1 MSLKSWLKFIYLGVV
16 WGATFL
22 WIKIGLE
29 ELSPLT
35 FTALRLS
42 VALTGLIILL
52 VFTRPRLPSLS
63 NGWDFLVLGIFNIAL
78 PFLLITWSEQHVTSG
93 MAAILNSTAPLFTM
107 LLAQIFVQDD
117 RISLSK
123 AVGLLAGFVG
133 VVVLVW
139 DDLGGA
145 MTDQRWGQIGVLA
158 ASLSYAIAIIFAR
171 RRTFQLA
178 PVVQALGQN
187 FFANLTVW
195 GLAFGLEGSPTLP
208 RLPMT
213 WLAILWLGIMATC
226 IGTVLYYA
234 LLKEVGPTRTTLVTY
249 LFPLVGV
256 ILGVVFLQESLDWR
270 ILLGGGLII
279 SGVAVVNSRINFK
292 KTPTE
297 VIQNE

>member
-1 MSLKSWLKFIYLGVV
+1 MSLKSWFKFIYLGVV

-29 ELSPLT
+29 ELTPLT

-42 VALTGLIILL
+42 VALTGLILL
-52 VFTRPRLPSLS
+52 LLITRPRLPKLA
-63 NGWDFLVLGIFNIAL
+63 NGWDFLVLGVFNIAL

-117 RISLSK
+117 RITLPK
-123 AVGLLAGFVG
+123 VLGLLAGFSG
-133 VVVLVW
+133 VVVLVS
-139 DDLGGA
+139 DELGKA
-145 MTDQRWGQIGVLA
+145 MSGERWGQLGVLA
-158 ASLSYAIAIIFAR
+158 ASLSYAVAIIFAR
-171 RRTFQLA
+171 RRTFDLA

-195 GLAFGLEGSPTLP
+195 GLALGLEGGLRLP
-208 RLPMT
+208 HLPMT

-226 IGTVLYYA
+226 IGTVLYYG

-256 ILGVVFLQESLDWR
+256 ILGVVFLQEALSGR
-270 ILLGGGLII
+270 IILGGLLII
-279 SGVAVVNSRINFK
+279 SGVAIVNS
-292 KTPTE
+292 P
-297 VIQNE
+297 IQWRKSPAEAIRNE

>member
-1 MSLKSWLKFIYLGVV
+1 MTLKAWFKFLYLGIV

-29 ELSPLT
+29 ELTPLT

-42 VALTGLIILL
+42 VALTGLFILL
-52 VFTRPRLPSLS
+52 LMTRPRLPKLA

-93 MAAILNSTAPLFTM
+93 MAAVLNSTAPLFTM
-107 LLAQIFVQDD
+107 LLAQIFVRDD
-117 RISLSK
+117 RITLPK
-123 AVGLLAGFVG
+123 ALGLLAGFAG
-133 VVVLVW
+133 VVVLVS
-139 DDLGGA
+139 DELGAA
-145 MTDQRWGQIGVLA
+145 MSGERWGQLGVLA
-158 ASLSYAIAIIFAR
+158 ASLSYAVAIIFAR
-171 RRTFQLA
+171 RRTFDLA

-195 GLAFGLEGSPTLP
+195 GLALGLEGSLRLP

-226 IGTVLYYA
+226 IGTVLYYG

-256 ILGVVFLQESLDWR
+256 VLGVIFLQEALDWR
-270 ILLGGGLII
+270 ILLGGVLIL
-279 SGVAVVNSRINFK
+279 SGIAIVNSRISWR
-292 KTPTE
+292 KTPVE
-297 VIQNE
+297 ALKNE

>member
-29 ELSPLT
+29 ELTPLT

-42 VALTGLIILL
+42 VSLAGLFILL
-52 VFTRPRLPSLS
+52 LITRPRLPSRS

-107 LLAQIFVQDD
+107 LLAQIFVRDD
-117 RISLSK
+117 RVTIPRLL
-123 AVGLLAGFVG
+123 GLLAGFAG
-133 VVVLVW
+133 VVVLVG
-139 DDLGGA
+139 DELGGG
-145 MTDQRWGQIGVLA
+145 MTGQRWGQIGVLA
-158 ASLSYAIAIIFAR
+158 ASLSYSIAIIFAR
-171 RRTFQLA
+171 RRTFDLA

-195 GLAFGLEGSPTLP
+195 GLALGVEGNLKLP
-208 RLPMT
+208 HLPMT

-226 IGTVLYYA
+226 IGTVLYYG

-256 ILGVVFLQESLDWR
+256 VLGVIFLQESLEWR
-270 ILLGGGLII
+270 VLLGGGLII
-279 SGVAVVNSRINFK
+279 SGVAIVNSRVMQRVRQSEAIK
-292 KTPTE
+292 
-297 VIQNE
+297 NE

>member
-1 MSLKSWLKFIYLGVV
+1 MTIQSWLKFIYLGVV

-29 ELSPLT
+29 ELTPIT

-42 VALTGLIILL
+42 VALTGLLILL
-52 VFTRPRLPSLS
+52 LITRPRLPRLA

-117 RISLSK
+117 RITLPK
-123 AVGLLAGFVG
+123 VLGLLAGFSG
-133 VVVLVW
+133 VVVLVS
-139 DDLGGA
+139 DELGAA
-145 MTDQRWGQIGVLA
+145 MTGERWGQLGVLA
-158 ASLSYAIAIIFAR
+158 ASLSYAVAIIFAR
-171 RRTFQLA
+171 RRTFDLA

-195 GLAFGLEGSPTLP
+195 GLAIGLEGSLTLP

-226 IGTVLYYA
+226 IGTVLYYG

-256 ILGVVFLQESLDWR
+256 ILGVVFLQETLDWR
-270 ILLGGGLII
+270 VLLGGGLII
-279 SGVAVVNSRINFK
+279 SGVAIVNSRIHLRRI
-292 KTPTE
+292 PTE
-297 VIQNE
+297 AGQNE